1 MEKFA
6 NKLKTLIYSCKQ
18 THDTPISTHLLM
30 FGDTYFMLQEHL
42 FD

>member
-1 MEKFA
+1 M
-6 NKLKTLIYSCKQ
+6 
-18 THDTPISTHLLM
+18 HGTPISTHLLM